1 MASATNSAMNGACF
15 RHYHTTTISMKSIN
29 LLAIIALEL
38 LLASPPPAR
47 ATSPETTAEENSLMN
62 NAKAFVDAFEKG
74 DAKAVAAFWADD
86 GDYVDVN
93 GRHLQGRSAIE
104 NAFKDFFAENKG
116 LKLRIDVNSV
126 RFVTPDTAIEDGTT
140 SVISPDGTPPN
151 QTRYTNVHVKKDGQW
166 VLQSV
171 HEAPYTPPGNYE
183 HLRGLEW
190 AVGEWV
196 DEGEGPEIDHATFE
210 WSPDGNFL
218 ISTQDVT
225 VKDTLVSRATEWI
238 GWDPAASQVHSWS
251 FVADGSIGENTWS
264 NEGDQ
269 WIIKTNAILPNGKK
283 LAATNSITRN
293 GPDEITWQSKD
304 RTLDGKALPDV
315 KEIKMKRVP

>member
-1 MASATNSAMNGACF
+1 
-15 RHYHTTTISMKSIN
+15 MKPIT
-29 LLAIIALEL
+29 LFAILT
-38 LLASPPPAR
+38 LASFHLSSLPAR
-47 ATSPETTAEENSLMN
+47 AANQQKGDKEAIFN

-74 DAKAVAAFWADD
+74 DAKAVAAFWAED
-86 GDYVDVN
+86 GDYVDLT
-93 GRHLQGRSAIE
+93 GRRLQGRPAIE
-104 NAFKDFFAENKG
+104 NGFKDFFTENKG

-140 SVISPDGTPPN
+140 SVIPPDGTPPN
-151 QTRYTNVHVKKDGQW
+151 QTRYSNVHVKKDGQW

-171 HEAPYTPPGNYE
+171 REAPYTPPGNYE

-190 AVGEWV
+190 AIGEWV
-196 DEGEGPEIDHATFE
+196 DEGDGPEIDHVSFE

-218 ISTQDVT
+218 ISIQDVT
-225 VKDTLVSRATEWI
+225 VKDTSVSRATEWI
-238 GWDPAASQVHSWS
+238 GWDPATSQVHSWS
-251 FVADGSIGENTWS
+251 FVADGSIGENIWS

-283 LAATNSITRN
+283 LAATNIITRN
-293 GPDEITWQSKD
+293 GPDAITWLAKD

-315 KEIKMKRVP
+315 TEIKMKRVP

>member
-1 MASATNSAMNGACF
+1 
-15 RHYHTTTISMKSIN
+15 MKSIT
-29 LLAIIALEL
+29 LLAILS
-38 LLASPPPAR
+38 LASLHLSSLPAS
-47 ATSPETTAEENSLMN
+47 AVNQQMGDKEAIFN

-74 DAKAVAAFWADD
+74 DARAVAAFWTED
-86 GDYVDVN
+86 GDYVDLT
-93 GRHLQGRSAIE
+93 GRHLQGRPAIE
-104 NAFKDFFAENKG
+104 NAFKNFFTENKG

-140 SVISPDGTPPN
+140 SVIPPDGAPTN
-151 QTRYTNVHVKKDGQW
+151 QARYTNVHVKKDGQW

-171 HEAPYTPPGNYE
+171 REAPYTPPGNYE

-196 DEGEGPEIDHATFE
+196 DEGDGPEIDHVTFE
-210 WSPDGNFL
+210 WSSDGNFL

-225 VKDTLVSRATEWI
+225 VRDTLVSRATEWI
-238 GWDPAASQVHSWS
+238 GWDPATSQVRSWS

-264 NEGDQ
+264 GEGDQ

-283 LAATNSITRN
+283 LAATNIITRN
-293 GPDEITWQSKD
+293 GPDAITWQSKD
-304 RTLDGKALPDV
+304 RTLDG
-315 KEIKMKRVP
+315 

>member
-47 ATSPETTAEENSLMN
+47 ATSPDTAAEENSLMN

-126 RFVTPDTAIEDGTT
+126 RFVTPDTAIEDGIT

-238 GWDPAASQVHSWS
+238 GWDPATSQVRSWS
-251 FVADGSIGENTWS
+251 FVADGSIGENYWS
-264 NEGDQ
+264 KEGDQ
-269 WIIKTNAILPNGKK
+269 WIIKTNVILPNGKK
-283 LAATNSITRN
+283 LAATNTITRN
-293 GPDEITWQSKD
+293 GPDAITWQSKD

>member
-1 MASATNSAMNGACF
+1 
-15 RHYHTTTISMKSIN
+15 MKPIT
-29 LLAIIALEL
+29 LFAILT
-38 LLASPPPAR
+38 LASFHLSSLPAR
-47 ATSPETTAEENSLMN
+47 AANQQKGDKEAIFN

-74 DAKAVAAFWADD
+74 DAKTVAAFWSED
-86 GDYVDVN
+86 GDYVDLT
-93 GRHLQGRSAIE
+93 GRRLQGRPAIE
-104 NAFKDFFAENKG
+104 NGFKDFFTENKG

-140 SVISPDGTPPN
+140 SVIPPDGTPPN
-151 QTRYTNVHVKKDGQW
+151 QTRYSNVHVKKDGQW

-171 HEAPYTPPGNYE
+171 REAPYTPPGNYE

-190 AVGEWV
+190 AIGEWV
-196 DEGEGPEIDHATFE
+196 DEGDGPEIDHVSFE

-218 ISTQDVT
+218 ISIQDVT
-225 VKDTLVSRATEWI
+225 VKDTSVSRATEWI
-238 GWDPAASQVHSWS
+238 GWDPATSQVHSWS
-251 FVADGSIGENTWS
+251 FVADGSIGENIWS

-283 LAATNSITRN
+283 LAATNIITRN
-293 GPDEITWQSKD
+293 GPDAITWLAKD

-315 KEIKMKRVP
+315 TEIKMKRVP

>member
-1 MASATNSAMNGACF
+1 M
-15 RHYHTTTISMKSIN
+15 MKPIT
-29 LLAIIALEL
+29 LFAILT
-38 LLASPPPAR
+38 LASLHLSSLSAR
-47 ATSPETTAEENSLMN
+47 AANQQKGDKEAIFN

-74 DAKAVAAFWADD
+74 DAKAVSAFWTED
-86 GDYVDVN
+86 GDYVDLS
-93 GRHLQGRSAIE
+93 GRNLRGRAAIE

-116 LKLRIDVNSV
+116 VKLRIDVNSV
-126 RFVTPDTAIEDGTT
+126 RFVTPDTAIEDGIT
-140 SVISPDGTPPN
+140 SVIPPDGTPPN

-166 VLQSV
+166 ALQSV
-171 HEAPYTPPGNYE
+171 RESAYNPPGNYE

-196 DEGEGPEIDHATFE
+196 DEGNGPEIDHVTFE

-225 VKDTLVSRATEWI
+225 MKDALVSRATEWI

-283 LAATNSITRN
+283 LAATNIITRN

-315 KEIKMKRVP
+315 KEIKMKRVTLK